1 MGSGTRRQGIEGVAE
16 GGEMEEGD
24 GSVEVEEGEE
34 GLVRRGGRE
43 TGL

>member
-16 GGEMEEGD
+16 GGEMEGD
-24 GSVEVEEGEE
+24 GNVEVEEGEE
-34 GLVRRGGRE
+34 GLVGEEGRE